1 MVLYSC
7 SGLYAAIWCAVA
19 YLVITQYVLPPGND
33 CTPISYSK
41 TSATRQK
48 LMLKRMIN
56 APVSSSL
63 HRLHPCNN
71 HVFCRRVAM
80 NRLAI
85 VRALFALRHDG
96 PIETGS
102 KDRQSTSPA
111 GKDNAIDSE
120 DSARYCYR
128 ALYDGKDDVVGEQ
141 DSTLSLLQLEQE
153 HAASAYVSPRDA
165 GRCRGCVTHTAAH
178 ALLMLSCT

>member
-7 SGLYAAIWCAVA
+7 SVLYAVIWCAVA

-33 CTPISYSK
+33 WTPISYSK

-48 LMLKRMIN
+48 FMLKHMIN
-56 APVSSSL
+56 APVSSSH

-71 HVFCRRVAM
+71 HVFCRRVVM

-96 PIETGS
+96 PVETGS

-111 GKDNAIDSE
+111 GKDNAM
-120 DSARYCYR
+120 DSADSVRYCYR
-128 ALYDGKDDVVGEQ
+128 ALYDDKDDVVGEE
-141 DSTLSLLQLEQE
+141 DSALSILQREQE

-165 GRCRGCVTHTAAH
+165 GRCRDCVIHTAALH
-178 ALLMLSCT
+178 TPY